1 MEITNSFDLLKL
13 LKEKGLLPPMKQ
25 DCAGFDV
32 WNPKHWWWPN
42 ALSFEVV
49 VGVLLVQNTRWEQ
62 VERALEIL
70 KNKRLL
76 SVESLAQLPLEILQD
91 LIKNVGFF
99 RQKSERLQR
108 LCQNI
113 LCEFGDYATFSAQVD
128 REWLL
133 SQKGIGLE
141 SCDSILNYA
150 LGHAVMVADNYTY
163 RILQNFGF
171 TLESYEDL
179 QEWLSGG
186 IVENYDKVCAL
197 YGFEIPLNLLFA
209 RLHGKIVEYAKI
221 TLIKGKKCK
230 DIH

>member
-1 MEITNSFDLLKL
+1 MPL
-13 LKEKGLLPPMKQ
+13 
-25 DCAGFDV
+25 
-32 WNPKHWWWPN
+32 
-42 ALSFEVV
+42 
-49 VGVLLVQNTRWEQ
+49 
-62 VERALEIL
+62 
-70 KNKRLL
+70 
-76 SVESLAQLPLEILQD
+76 ESLQD
-91 LIKNVGFF
+91 SIKNVGFF
-99 RQKSERLQR
+99 RQKSERLQL

-113 LCEFGDYATFSAQVD
+113 LCDFGDYATFSAQVE

-150 LGHAVMVADNYTY
+150 LGRAVMVADNYTY